1 MKFWYV
7 GYFGMKFRYALQYW
21 NTTTFFEQL
30 GEQMDFVCSRHGMSW
45 DVRRMSFQN
54 LLRYCGSFG
63 FQTVQFF
70 DVHDTELHVS
80 TFTGMAEDGWLP
92 SCFAQRS
99 RFDTPW
105 LPLLVITVLVLV
117 PA

>member
-1 MKFWYV
+1 MHYNIGTQQLF
-7 GYFGMKFRYALQYW
+7 L
-21 NTTTFFEQL
+21 NNSIDEQV
-30 GEQMDFVCSRHGMSW
+30 DFVCSRHGMSW
-45 DVRRMSFQN
+45 DVDVISESFKI
-54 LLRYCGSFG
+54 LRFLW
-63 FQTVQFF
+63 FF
-70 DVHDTELHVS
+70 HDTELHVS

-117 PA
+117 PKT